1 MQTSQRAIEIAV
13 GLFVA
18 AGAAALFALAL
29 YVSNLTAFAGGE
41 RYTVIGHFQNIGGL
55 REGAPIDMAGVQ
67 IGRVE
72 AIELDKQ
79 TFEARVELSIS
90 ADYDNLP
97 SDTSAKILTSGLLGE
112 QYIGME
118 PGGSPT
124 TLQDG
129 DELMLTQSALILE
142 ELIGQFLYDKASGGD
157 E

>member
-1 MQTSQRAIEIAV
+1 MRSSQRAIEIAV
-13 GLFVA
+13 GLFVV
-18 AGAAALFALAL
+18 GGVAALFALAL
-29 YVSNLTAFAGGE
+29 YVSNLTAFASGE
-41 RYTVIGHFQNIGGL
+41 RYTVVGHFQNIGGL
-55 REGAPIDMAGVQ
+55 REQAPVEMAGVQ
-67 IGRVE
+67 IGRVKSIALNKE
-72 AIELDKQ
+72 
-79 TFEARVELSIS
+79 TFEARVQLSIS
-90 ADYDNLP
+90 AEYDNLP

>member
-1 MQTSQRAIEIAV
+1 MQTNQRIIEIAV
-13 GLFVA
+13 GVFVVL
-18 AGAAALFALAL
+18 GVGALFILAMR
-29 YVSNLTAFAGGE
+29 VSDVTGFGGGE
-41 RYTVIGHFQNIGGL
+41 RYTVVGYFQNVGGL
-55 REGAPIDMAGVQ
+55 KEKARVDMAGVQ

-72 AIELDKQ
+72 SIDLDKE
-79 TFEARVELSIS
+79 TFEARVALSIRS
-90 ADYDNLP
+90 EYDNLP
-97 SDTSAKILTSGLLGE
+97 SDTSAAVRTSGLLGE

-142 ELIGQFLYDKASGGD
+142 EIIGQFLYDKASGD